1 MFNEIP
7 KKRYKRGN
15 KLLTSSSNY
24 SKKNNIL
31 SLLIVFIK
39 IPKVLGYYLKQKH
52 ERFMQ
57 C

>member
-1 MFNEIP
+1 MLNEIP
-7 KKRYKRGN
+7 KKRYKRGY

-24 SKKNNIL
+24 IKKNNIL

-39 IPKVLGYYLKQKH
+39 IPKVLSYYLKLKH